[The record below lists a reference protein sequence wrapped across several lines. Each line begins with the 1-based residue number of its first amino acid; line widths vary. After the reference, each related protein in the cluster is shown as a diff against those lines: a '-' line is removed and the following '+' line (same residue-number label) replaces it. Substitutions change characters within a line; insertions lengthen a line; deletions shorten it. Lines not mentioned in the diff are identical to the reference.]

1 MERFVLTYAL
11 IVLNLSYAMSQT
23 GIDDSTIIHFAN
35 PETEATVR
43 ARLVNTYG
51 QNELA
56 DESVPITVGEAAK
69 IEKLHLSVQD
79 QVNPFDGVDL
89 LPNLKHLT
97 LAVAGGPETLTDL
110 GKLPHLIS
118 LRIFLFSET
127 ELVIP
132 EGLGKLEYLAIFAI
146 ENEPPPI
153 SLRVESSLPSLE
165 RLDIDFALQSVY
177 LDAAVMPALMN
188 LYISEPALMNLN
200 ISDLGTLGG
209 WHSSALNG
217 NLTILEISNTFPTNV
232 SVWIQDSGLMKNYDS
247 LLMASQ
253 DATSFSL
260 YKWDR
265 GSVNAE
271 ATYDLDFRAFSNLK
285 SLSISSGRVG
295 KLQLPDSTDKLTNL
309 TLGYVLNT
317 SIRFSNPKAKLQRIT
332 IHNSQI
338 NEVYIHPDIELENF
352 SSSLS
357 HIEKLV
363 MTIPQDFWNDDTKVT
378 DLRVSPRLRIKD
390 DSVSYESIG
399 GQYWLLESQ
408 DMLNWK
414 PIHTSPDYSGQLQ
427 RYTYRKG
434 IRSEARQKF
443 YRLTEVRQ

>member
-1 MERFVLTYAL
+1 
-11 IVLNLSYAMSQT
+11 
-23 GIDDSTIIHFAN
+23 
-35 PETEATVR
+35 
-43 ARLVNTYG
+43 VNIYG

-69 IEKLHLSVQD
+69 IEELHLSLQD

-118 LRIFLFSET
+118 LRIYLNTET
-127 ELVIP
+127 ELDIP
-132 EGLGKLEYLAIFAI
+132 EGLGKLEYLAIYAS

-165 RLDIDFALQSVY
+165 RLDIDFALHSVY
-177 LDAAVMPALMN
+177 LDAAALPALMN
-188 LYISEPALMNLN
+188 LH
-200 ISDLGTLGG
+200 ISDLGSLRG
-209 WHSSALNG
+209 WHSAALNG
-217 NLTILEISNTFPTNV
+217 NLTTLEISNTLPANI
-232 SVWIQDSGLMKNYDS
+232 SVLIQDSGLMKNFDS
-247 LLMASQ
+247 LLTASQ
-253 DATSFSL
+253 NATSFSL

-265 GSVNAE
+265 GIVNAE

-285 SLSISSGRVG
+285 SLSVSSGRVG

-317 SIRFSNPKAKLQRIT
+317 SIRFSDPKAKLQRIE

-352 SSSLS
+352 FSSLS

-399 GQYWLLESQ
+399 GHYRLLESQ

-434 IRSEARQKF
+434 IRDEDRQKF
-443 YRLTEVRQ
+443 YRLDAVSQ